1 MKIENCMRE
10 ENKMK
15 INSKLIKTHQNVM
28 QFAAASSDA
37 HYATAAAAAAPAGK
51 K

>member
-1 MKIENCMRE
+1 MRNAATK
-10 ENKMK
+10 NKMK

-28 QFAAASSDA
+28 QFAAASSSDA
-37 HYATAAAAAAPAGK
+37 HYAMAAAVAAIAGK

>member
-1 MKIENCMRE
+1 MRNEKCSE
-10 ENKMK
+10 ENKMKMKMK

-37 HYATAAAAAAPAGK
+37 HYAMAAIAGK